1 MTAPRRKRFKW
12 EPLALVILVTGL
24 GLLIVYD
31 PSPGVRPREGAT
43 AVPMR
48 LGSLRGAVE
57 VYRASPQAP
66 PEFRVLQRDG
76 HASPV
81 MTGPEFTAMFGP
93 RAHDAAVGST
103 ANWAFRLFNITT
115 WWSLAWVAVGL
126 GGQVAFS
133 GRMLVQWIASER
145 RRESVVPEA
154 FWWMSLIGGVALF
167 AYFAWRQDIVGV
179 LGQSSGL
186 VVYARNLRLIYKQR
200 RRAALAEVAAPGGTT
215 DQPPAPTKENG

>member
-1 MTAPRRKRFKW
+1 MSDAAPKPRKRFKW
-12 EPLALVILVTGL
+12 EPLALVVLVTAL

-31 PSPGVRPREGAT
+31 PSPGVAPRPGAEVI
-43 AVPMR
+43 AMR
-48 LGSLRGAVE
+48 LGSIRGAVE
-57 VYRASPQAP
+57 VYRASDSSP
-66 PEFRVLQRDG
+66 PEFRLLQRDG

-81 MTGPEFTAMFGP
+81 MQAEEFRAVFGE
-93 RAHDAAVGST
+93 RAYDASVGAS
-103 ANWAFRLFNITT
+103 ANWAFRLFNITS

-126 GGQVAFS
+126 GGQAAFS

-145 RRESVVPEA
+145 RRESIVPEA

-167 AYFAWRQDIVGV
+167 AYFGWRQDIVGV

-200 RRAALAEVAAPGGTT
+200 RRVQAE
-215 DQPPAPTKENG
+215 DQQKP